1 LVSLGLG
8 FAGDGVAWAG
18 HFVSDW
24 VSDWE
29 VLLTGELLAARLAAD
44 SFRGVRVAFKRR
56 ELWAFKRR
64 KLWAFHRRILWAT
77 GEILGRIQK
86 GIVELVSETLNILA

>member
-44 SFRGVRVAFKRR
+44 SFRGVRVAFQ
-56 ELWAFKRR
+56 RR
-64 KLWAFHRRILWAT
+64 KLWSFHRRKLWAT